1 MASAAV
7 TIRFTC
13 PHCAKVLR
21 TSTRPAQ
28 GKKVKCPACDEAF
41 VPDLDDEEESTGI
54 QERPSIKAKAKSSS
68 KNRADEDED
77 DRPAKKRRRN
87 EDDEDDEEDRPSRKK
102 KKTKQKTGGN
112 MMLVVLLLLGGG
124 GLFLGVGLLALG
136 AFVWPGFML
145 SKSDDKKLAKN
156 NPDGKGGGE
165 NNKGAV
171 APGANLAAYVLPEAT
186 FVIGSNVKGFR
197 DTNQLDALLGQF
209 EKLPGANDAL
219 PREYKEIVRNCDKV
233 LLSMNAN
240 ALVPVLGGLD
250 PFGPGSIG
258 APKGKG
264 GPKGKAGPK
273 GLPFGAP
280 PGLDALKVAVAVL
293 MSNHEAVEKIKVLP
307 GIGPEE
313 KLAGKY
319 PVYRPKIPGNGP
331 PIVVAFPSN
340 RIIVVGSLNDQEMT
354 AFLDNASKNEV
365 APGQLTKMTSM
376 VEQSHFW
383 AASWA
388 DAQAREQARQQM
400 QAMQAM
406 FQGQPGGMPQAGQ
419 DALQAMQNVK
429 GSGFAVDSLPGGSW
443 KAQLH
448 FDCDDAK
455 SAKAL
460 KDGGDLLKST
470 ILGEMRKKLNDPTFP
485 RTLEQDVN
493 SLTFLI
499 QGTMMS
505 ATVTIS
511 GQTITDIGKAIPGVG
526 GLPNQGFKDFPKDFP
541 KDPPKAGLPRPYTL
555 FNLKDQSFDDRPFQF
570 QQGRRVTIV
579 VNNSSA
585 ISKSNADLYVFRD
598 NTQNNANIIAF
609 DERRPNQVRQPGEC
623 RVEFVVPATGT
634 YYLRVLNRGPGVA
647 TFQVNLT
654 QK

>member
-21 TSTRPAQ
+21 TTTRPAQ
-28 GKKVKCPACDEAF
+28 GKKIKCPACGEAF
-41 VPDLDDEEESTGI
+41 VPDLEDEEESTRI

-68 KNRADEDED
+68 NNRATDDEA
-77 DRPAKKRRRN
+77 DRPPKKRRRN

-102 KKTKQKTGGN
+102 KKAKQKTAGN

-124 GLFLGVGLLALG
+124 GVFLGVGLLAVG

-156 NPDGKGGGE
+156 NPDGKAIGE

-171 APGANLAAYVLPEAT
+171 APEANLAAYVLPDAN

-219 PREYKEIVRNCDKV
+219 PREYKELVRNCDKV

-240 ALVPVLGGLD
+240 ALVPILGGPN
-250 PFGPGSIG
+250 PFGPGPIG
-258 APKGKG
+258 GPKGKG
-264 GPKGKAGPK
+264 GPKGRPGPK
-273 GLPFGAP
+273 GPPIGAP

-293 MSNHEAVEKIKVLP
+293 MSNHEAAAKIKVLP
-307 GIGPEE
+307 NMGPEE
-313 KLAGKY
+313 ILAGKY

-331 PIVVAFPSN
+331 PIVVAFPSE
-340 RIIVVGSLNDQEMT
+340 RIIVIGSLSDQEMT
-354 AFLDNASKNEV
+354 AFLDKASTNEV

-383 AASWA
+383 AASWT

-406 FQGQPGGMPQAGQ
+406 FQGQPGGMPQAAQ
-419 DALQAMQNVK
+419 DALQALQNIK

-443 KAQLH
+443 KVQFH
-448 FDCDDAK
+448 FDFDDVK
-455 SAKAL
+455 SAKVL
-460 KDGGDLLKST
+460 KDGGDQLKST
-470 ILGEMRKKLNDPTFP
+470 IQGELGKKRNDPTVP
-485 RTLEQDVN
+485 RTLEHDIN

-505 ATVTIS
+505 ASVTIS
-511 GQTITDIGKAIPGVG
+511 GQTISDIGKAIPGVG
-526 GLPNQGFKDFPKDFP
+526 GLPNQGFKEFPKDLP

-555 FNLKDQSFDDRPFQF
+555 FNLKDQNFDDRPFQF

-579 VNNSSA
+579 VNNSSPL
-585 ISKSNADLYVFRD
+585 SKSNADLYVFRD

-609 DERRPNQVRQPGEC
+609 DERRPNQARKNGEC

-634 YYLRVLNRGPGVA
+634 YYLRVLNRGPGA
-647 TFQVNLT
+647 AKYQVNLT